1 MNELQRLISET
12 MSKDDLSFR
21 QVSERSTPGW
31 PKPDPAA
38 KPRVSAPRV
47 QQLAT
52 RERLTRMPRFDL
64 LEGLAAALGLP
75 LRVVWE
81 AAVMA
86 VSESDPRVRQWLYGG
101 RASRDAL
108 FYAGL
113 EELSPEQ
120 RTVLAAVVDTL
131 RRQQGGTP
139 PA

>member
-1 MNELQRLISET
+1 MD
-12 MSKDDLSFR
+12 KDALSFR

-31 PKPDPAA
+31 PKPDPTA

-64 LEGLAAALGLP
+64 LEGLADALGLP

-101 RASRDAL
+101 RTRRDSL

-113 EELSPEQ
+113 EELSSEQ
-120 RTVLAAVVDTL
+120 RALLTAFVETL
-131 RRQQGGTP
+131 RRTQGRKP
-139 PA
+139 PT

>member
-1 MNELQRLISET
+1 LNELQRLISET

-52 RERLTRMPRFDL
+52 RERLTRMPRFNL
-64 LEGLAAALGLP
+64 LEGLADALGLP

-101 RASRDAL
+101 RGSRDSL

-120 RTVLAAVVDTL
+120 RTLLAAFVDTL
-131 RRQQGGTP
+131 RRQQGGKP
-139 PA
+139 PT